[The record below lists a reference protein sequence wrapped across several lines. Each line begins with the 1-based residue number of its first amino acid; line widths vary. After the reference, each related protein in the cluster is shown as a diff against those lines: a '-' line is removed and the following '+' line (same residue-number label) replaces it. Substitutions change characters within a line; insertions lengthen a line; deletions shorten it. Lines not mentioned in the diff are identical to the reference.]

1 MKGLSMQASNSR
13 KKPVK
18 LIFLTGPTGV
28 GKSNLSLKIAKA
40 IGAEIISM
48 DSMQIYRGMDIGTD
62 KLRVEDRQGIAHHM
76 IDIVDPGQ
84 RFTSEDYQQMAYQ
97 KIGEIISRGHV
108 PMFVGGTGL
117 YLDAVIH
124 DFQFANI
131 NISPDLRKKLK
142 ADYEKDGGKS
152 LYDKLKEVDPEA
164 YQNIHISEK
173 KKIVRA
179 LEVYYSLGQTMSSL
193 KNEQKTSPLWDP
205 LIFILDDDREK
216 LYEKINLRVDQM
228 MDQGLEEEN
237 LNIYDHFK
245 NHKSQAF
252 QAIGYREFYW
262 YFRGIIN
269 RAELIELIKRFSRN
283 YAKRQ
288 QTWFKRYDKAFRYS
302 KSLMSE
308 GEILEDILGKIDN
321 FLEENDVKEL

>member
-1 MKGLSMQASNSR
+1 MEASKLR
-13 KKPVK
+13 QKPVK

-28 GKSNLSLKIAKA
+28 GKSSLSLKIAQA

-62 KLRVEDRQGIAHHM
+62 KLKIDDRMGIDHHM
-76 IDIVDPGQ
+76 IDIVDPGR
-84 RFTSEDYQQMAYQ
+84 RFTSEDYQQLAYK
-97 KIGEIISRGHV
+97 KIGEIVERGHV

-124 DFQFANI
+124 DFQFATI
-131 NISPDLRKKLK
+131 NISPKLRNELN
-142 ADYEKDGGKS
+142 AAYENDGGRS
-152 LYDKLKEVDPEA
+152 LYDKLRKVDPEA
-164 YQNIHISEK
+164 YENIHLSER

-179 LEVYYSLGQTMSSL
+179 LEVYYSLGKTMSSL
-193 KNEQKTSPLWDP
+193 KNEQATSPLWDP
-205 LIFILDDDREK
+205 IIFILDDDREI

-228 MDQGLEEEN
+228 MDMGLETEN
-237 LNIYDHFK
+237 MNLYDHFK

-262 YFRGIIN
+262 YFRGLIN
-269 RAELIELIKRFSRN
+269 KDELVGLIKRFSRN

-288 QTWFKRYDKAFRYS
+288 QTWFKRYDKAYRYS
-302 KSLMSE
+302 KSQMTE
-308 GEILEDILGKIDN
+308 GEILEDILNKIDAFFN
-321 FLEENDVKEL
+321 KNDN